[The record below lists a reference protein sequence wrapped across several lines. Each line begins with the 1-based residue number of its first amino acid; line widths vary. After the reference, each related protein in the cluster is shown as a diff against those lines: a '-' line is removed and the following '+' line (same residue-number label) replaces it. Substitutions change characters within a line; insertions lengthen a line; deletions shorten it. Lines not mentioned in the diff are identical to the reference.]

1 MATDQN
7 INLEY
12 FQVASHV
19 VAFAYDCNGHEL
31 GFRYGICPDG
41 WLLSIAIVN
50 GHFLNIRHLDLN
62 PWHKVAVYTEKI
74 STYSSVT
81 PAWLWCS
88 SLTVF
93 QREVW
98 WHLPLLAVGVS
109 CFLVAFRLVFA
120 VLRSRRDRKVERIL
134 AELYRDLWDARQLK
148 QDDPLK
154 FVLVKVDASLQA
166 QKQQIIHKGWRAG

>member
-1 MATDQN
+1 MKD
-7 INLEY
+7 
-12 FQVASHV
+12 
-19 VAFAYDCNGHEL
+19 
-31 GFRYGICPDG
+31 
-41 WLLSIAIVN
+41 
-50 GHFLNIRHLDLN
+50 FLNIRHLESPCKGGKD
-62 PWHKVAVYTEKI
+62 PTKI
-74 STYSSVT
+74 STYSIA

-120 VLRSRRDRKVERIL
+120 VLRSRRDRKVERIFT
-134 AELYRDLWDARQLK
+134 ELYRDLWDARQLK